1 MLGGQCFT
9 IHNYWEIKQTK
20 TIILIETTAANL
32 KFPIVRK
39 IKVLLHSDFTP

>member
-1 MLGGQCFT
+1 MLVSQCFT

-20 TIILIETTAANL
+20 TIILVETTAANL

-39 IKVLLHSDFTP
+39 IEILLYSDFTP